1 MPFLGG
7 VTRLSSAWAIIG
19 GSGGIGPRHGVAR
32 GATPRI
38 PPMIEDRSA
47 GAGVAAAVPAGSPVL
62 KLLNRES
69 AILDFNR
76 RVLAQARR
84 ADVPLLERLRYLT
97 IVSSNLDEFFE
108 VRFADYLEASRSPHT
123 TVSSA
128 DVRAVVT
135 AAHAL
140 IDEQY
145 RVFNDELMPALQRR
159 GLVVLNHAV
168 RDAAQRKWVARFFEQ
183 QVRPLLVPV
192 GLDPSHP
199 FPQVANKS
207 LNFICRLGGRDAF
220 GRENLIAIVKVP
232 RALPRVIRLPDALCP
247 GKQAYVLLTSVI
259 RAHLAELFPGRTV
272 ESFSQF
278 RVTRDSDL
286 DVDEDEVTNLRQALR
301 TGLSTRHYG
310 QAIRLEVVNTC
321 PQALSSFLLTQF
333 GLSEDALFRVNG
345 PVNLGRLTE
354 LVDQAAA
361 DDLRFPPF
369 EPAWPKRRL
378 PPGRSIFDALRQG
391 DLLLHHPFE
400 SFDPVVQFL
409 REAVDDPD
417 VLAIKQTIYRTG
429 AKSVLMELL
438 IEAARRGKD
447 VMCVVELKAR
457 FDEEANINWAERL
470 EAVGAQ
476 VVYGIVGLKTHAKLL
491 LVTRREGKKLQ
502 RYVHLSTGNYNPR
515 TAELYTDVG
524 YLTCDAGLTL
534 DADAVFLQLASQVKL
549 KAPRHLVTAP
559 FVLHRRLLAHIHQ
572 VAQAARQRAPA
583 RIVAKIN
590 ALTDPALIHAL
601 VAAGQAGAKIDLIVR
616 GACMLPPGVPGLT
629 GRIRVR
635 SVVGRF
641 LEHTRVLY
649 FRWGD
654 GDDGEAL
661 YLSSADWM
669 TRNMLGRIELAWPVR
684 DRALRQ
690 RVIDECLVPYLHD
703 TLDAWSLAAD
713 GQYTRVG
720 NHGVS
725 AQQALMRRYHSTP
738 D

>member
-1 MPFLGG
+1 M
-7 VTRLSSAWAIIG
+7 S
-19 GSGGIGPRHGVAR
+19 
-32 GATPRI
+32 
-38 PPMIEDRSA
+38 EDRIGSA
-47 GAGVAAAVPAGSPVL
+47 VAAAGTPPAGPVL

-69 AILDFNR
+69 AILQFNR

-84 ADVPLLERLRYLT
+84 SDVPLLERLRYIT

-108 VRFADYLEASRSPHT
+108 VRFADYLEASRSSRT
-123 TVSSA
+123 TVTPA
-128 DVRAVVT
+128 DVRAVS
-135 AAHAL
+135 AEAHAL

-145 RVFNDELMPALQRR
+145 RVFNEEVVPALQAR
-159 GLVVLNHAV
+159 GLTVLSHAE
-168 RDAAQRKWVARFFEQ
+168 RNPAQREWVARFFEQ
-183 QVRPLLVPV
+183 QVRPLLMPV

-207 LNFICRLGGRDAF
+207 LNFICRLEGRDAF
-220 GRENLIAIVKVP
+220 GRENLIAIIKVP
-232 RALPRVIRLPDALCP
+232 RALPRVIRLPEALSE

-259 RAHLAELFPGRTV
+259 RAHLGEMFPGRRA

-310 QAIRLEVVNTC
+310 QAIRLEVVATC
-321 PQALSSFLLTQF
+321 PQELSQFLLTQF
-333 GLSEDALFRVNG
+333 GLPEDALYRVNG
-345 PVNLGRLTE
+345 NVNLGRLTQ
-354 LVDQAAA
+354 LIDQAVA
-361 DDLRFPPF
+361 DELRFAPF
-369 EPAWPKRRL
+369 EPAWPKQLRS
-378 PPGRSIFDALRQG
+378 GRSIFDTLRQG
-391 DLLLHHPFE
+391 DMLLHHPFE

-409 REAVDDPD
+409 REAVEDPD

-438 IEAARRGKD
+438 IEAVRRGKE

-515 TAELYTDVG
+515 TAQLYTDVG
-524 YLTCDAGLTL
+524 YLTADPGLTL

-549 KAPRHLVTAP
+549 RAPRHLVTAP
-559 FVLHRRLLAHIHQ
+559 FVLHRRMLHHIHQ
-572 VAQAARQRAPA
+572 VALAARQGAPA
-583 RIVAKIN
+583 RVVAKVN
-590 ALTDPALIHAL
+590 ALTDPALIQAL
-601 VAAGQAGAKIDLIVR
+601 VAASQAGAQIDLIVR
-616 GACMLPPGVPGLT
+616 GACMLPPGVPGQT
-629 GRIRVR
+629 DRIRVR

-641 LEHTRVLY
+641 LEHSRVLY
-649 FRWGD
+649 FRWGEA
-654 GDDGEAL
+654 DDEEAL

-669 TRNMLGRIELAWPVR
+669 TRNMLGRIEIAWPVR

-703 TLDAWSLAAD
+703 SLDAWTLSAD
-713 GQYTRVG
+713 GQYQRVG
-720 NHGVS
+720 DKGVS
-725 AQQALMRRYHSTP
+725 AQQALMRRFVPSK

>member
-1 MPFLGG
+1 M
-7 VTRLSSAWAIIG
+7 TD
-19 GSGGIGPRHGVAR
+19 
-32 GATPRI
+32 
-38 PPMIEDRSA
+38 DRSA
-47 GAGVAAAVPAGSPVL
+47 RAAAAAGAPPVGGLPL
-62 KLLNRES
+62 KLLNREG

-84 ADVPLLERLRYLT
+84 ADVPLLERLRYIT

-108 VRFADYLEASRSPHT
+108 VRFADYLEAARSPHT
-123 TVSSA
+123 QVSRADLAAVSA
-128 DVRAVVT
+128 

-145 RVFNDELMPALQRR
+145 RVFNDEVVPALQRA
-159 GLVVLNHAV
+159 GLVVLNHAD
-168 RDAAQRKWVARFFEQ
+168 RDVAQRKWVARFFEQ

-220 GRENLIAIVKVP
+220 GREHLIAIVKVP

-247 GKQAYVLLTSVI
+247 GRQAYVLLTSVI

-301 TGLSTRHYG
+301 TGLSTRQYG
-310 QAIRLEVVNTC
+310 QAIRLEVVHSC
-321 PQALSSFLLTQF
+321 PPDLSQFLLTQF
-333 GLSEDALFRVNG
+333 GLPDDALYRVNG
-345 PVNLGRLTE
+345 PVNLGRLGQ
-354 LVDQAAA
+354 LVDQADGGA
-361 DDLRFPPF
+361 LRFPPF
-369 EPAWPKRRL
+369 EPAWPARRL
-378 PPGRSIFDALRQG
+378 PPGTTLFAALRQG

-400 SFDPVVQFL
+400 SFDPVVQLL
-409 REAVDDPD
+409 REAVDDPE

-438 IEAARRGKD
+438 IEAARRGKE

-491 LVTRREGKKLQ
+491 LVTRREAGRLR

-515 TAELYTDVG
+515 TARLYTDVG
-524 YLTCDAGLTL
+524 YLSADPGLTL
-534 DADAVFLQLASQVKL
+534 DADALFQQLASQVKL

-559 FVLHRRLLAHIHQ
+559 FGLHRRLLVHIHQ
-572 VAQAARQRAPA
+572 VAQAARAGAPA
-583 RIVAKIN
+583 RIVAKVN
-590 ALTDPALIHAL
+590 ALTDPVLIHAL
-601 VAAGQAGAKIDLIVR
+601 VAAGQAGARIDLIVR
-616 GACMLPPGVPGLT
+616 GACMLPAGVPGLT
-629 GRIRVR
+629 ERIRVR

-649 FRWGD
+649 FRWGH
-654 GDDGEAL
+654 GEPDEVL

-684 DRALRQ
+684 DAALRQ

-703 TLDAWSLAAD
+703 TLDAWTLQPD
-713 GQYTRVG
+713 GQYVRVCDTG
-720 NHGVS
+720 IS
-725 AQQALMRRYHSTP
+725 AQQALMRRYAPHK

>member
-1 MPFLGG
+1 M
-7 VTRLSSAWAIIG
+7 T
-19 GSGGIGPRHGVAR
+19 
-32 GATPRI
+32 
-38 PPMIEDRSA
+38 EDRSA
-47 GAGVAAAVPAGSPVL
+47 GVAMAAAPPAAGPVL

-84 ADVPLLERLRYLT
+84 ADVPLLERLRYIT

-108 VRFADYLEASRSPHT
+108 VRFADYLEASRLPNT
-123 TVSSA
+123 TVTRSDVQAVSA
-128 DVRAVVT
+128 

-145 RVFNDELMPALQRR
+145 RVFNEEVVPALQSR
-159 GLVVLNHAV
+159 GLTVLSHAE
-168 RDAAQRKWVARFFEQ
+168 RDAAQRDWVARFFEQ
-183 QVRPLLVPV
+183 QVRPLLMPV

-207 LNFICRLGGRDAF
+207 LNFICRLEGRDAF
-220 GRENLIAIVKVP
+220 GRENLIAIIKVP
-232 RALPRVIRLPDALCP
+232 RALPRVIRLPEALSG

-259 RAHLAELFPGRTV
+259 RAHLGEMFPGRRA

-301 TGLSTRHYG
+301 TGLHTRHYG
-310 QAIRLEVVNTC
+310 QAIRLEVVATC
-321 PQALSSFLLTQF
+321 PAELSQFLLTQF
-333 GLSEDALFRVNG
+333 GLPDDALYRVNG
-345 PVNLGRLTE
+345 PVNLGRLTQ
-354 LVDQAAA
+354 LIDQAVA
-361 DDLRFPPF
+361 DELRFPPF
-369 EPAWPKRRL
+369 LPAWPKQRL
-378 PPGRSIFDALRQG
+378 PAGASIFDSLRQG

-409 REAVDDPD
+409 REAVDDPE

-438 IEAARRGKD
+438 IEAARRGKE

-491 LVTRREGKKLQ
+491 LVTRRESKKLQ

-515 TAELYTDVG
+515 TAQQYTDVG
-524 YLTCDAGLTL
+524 YLTADPGLTL

-549 KAPRHLVTAP
+549 KTPRHLVTAP

-572 VAQAARQRAPA
+572 VAQAARIGAPA
-583 RIVAKIN
+583 RIVAKVN
-590 ALTDPALIHAL
+590 ALTDPALMHAL
-601 VAAGQAGAKIDLIVR
+601 VAASQAGAQIDLIVR

-629 GRIRVR
+629 ERIRVR

-641 LEHTRVLY
+641 LEHSRVLY
-649 FRWGD
+649 FRWGEAE
-654 GDDGEAL
+654 DDEVL

-684 DRALRQ
+684 DRTMRQ

-703 TLDAWSLAAD
+703 TLDAWTLAAD
-713 GQYTRVG
+713 GHYRRVG
-720 NHGVS
+720 DKGIS
-725 AQQALMRRYHSTP
+725 AQQALMRRFATSE